1 MINVKEEAK
10 FQYETSHKAT
20 GQLRSRVIDQSEE
33 PVDSESSQ
41 RLIRRRK
48 KERQDHHELTH
59 QEIFP
64 TLTSKERKALE
75 IAASPGASSCLTT
88 LPLKEEHF
96 VVNKQEFFDPIY
108 MRYGWQMKR
117 FPLNC
122 ACQLNFTI
130 EHALSCHF
138 GGYIVQ
144 RHNNIRDTL
153 ANMMREVCHDVKVEP
168 ALIEETG
175 ESEDLPPSA
184 IKGNEARA
192 DVSCNGFWTRFQR
205 AFFYVK
211 VSNLMALS
219 YRERTIA
226 ATFTTLEKK
235 KKRSYNERIQQI
247 ERYIHAVDLW
257 SNRWYLQ
264 RMFYFPL

>member
-1 MINVKEEAK
+1 MKDLDNFLAPLENVIRNRLLLAICDGKRCNDTERRILTLPIKCGGLGMINVKEETK
-10 FQYETSHKAT
+10 LQYETSHEAT

-41 RLIRRRK
+41 RLIKRRK

-88 LPLKEEHF
+88 LPLKEEHL

-192 DVSCNGFWTRFQR
+192 DVSCN
-205 AFFYVK
+205 Y
-211 VSNLMALS
+211 
-219 YRERTIA
+219 
-226 ATFTTLEKK
+226 
-235 KKRSYNERIQQI
+235 
-247 ERYIHAVDLW
+247 
-257 SNRWYLQ
+257 
-264 RMFYFPL
+264 